1 MKKLLLTFAAALL
14 GLCSAN
20 AATESKT
27 LTIDYSTIYKDG
39 GTSVAIVNAA
49 NSFNDGQ
56 ITITYAKGSGS
67 TDPKYYASGTS
78 VRVYGNNTM
87 TIAGGTGVDI
97 KSIDF
102 TYNGTKKWSG
112 TCFNTGS
119 FDTDFATWT
128 STAGATTQYLLLT
141 NVGTTQVHIQKL
153 VITYD
158 VTTNDNIQT
167 GSVSFGDD
175 AQESYA
181 VNMTEAG
188 NFVAPTAT
196 TNGDGTITYVSSNL
210 SVATIDANGKVTIL
224 GEGTTTITATA
235 SATDNYTGA
244 SASYDIVVTDDRAVP
259 TLAFS
264 GDAAYTIY
272 LADAEDFVAPVA
284 TVDGEYPIVYSSNH
298 PQTVAVNAETG
309 AVTIY
314 GTGTVIIT
322 ATVAATSQN
331 KGAEASYKLS
341 VIDEAAVNTFD
352 FASYSSITF
361 NGGAEV
367 EFDSEGAF
375 AVSTMEKDDVTIT
388 TNTNGATTST
398 RLFSNKDGIQLRV
411 YKNNQLTF
419 TCPEKK
425 QFKTITF
432 DGSASIKADKGVYD
446 KGTWT
451 NGTAS
456 AAYVKAYAE
465 GEDDAEADETTDAVE
480 SFRTVTFTATGTCKL
495 SSISFDLETSTGVE
509 EIEAEATGEAA
520 YYNLQ
525 GVHVANPA
533 HGIYI
538 RVQGNRATKVML

>member
-20 AATESKT
+20 AAETTDT
-27 LTIDYSTIYKDG
+27 LTIDYSAIYSANADIVG
-39 GTSVAIVNAA
+39 VANP
-49 NSFNDGQ
+49 FKDGQ

-67 TDPKYYASGTS
+67 YDPKYYASGTS
-78 VRVYGNNTM
+78 VRVYANNTM

-102 TYNGTKKWSG
+102 TYSG
-112 TCFNTGS
+112 TYKWTGSCCNSGS
-119 FDTDFATWT
+119 FDTNYAKWT
-128 STAGATTQYLLLT
+128 SAADATTSSLLLT
-141 NVGTTQVHIQKL
+141 NVGTSQVRIQKM
-153 VITYD
+153 VIIYN
-158 VTTNDNIQT
+158 VTTNDNIQEAT
-167 GSVSFGDD
+167 VSFGEG
-175 AQESYA
+175 AQKSYA
-181 VNMTEAG
+181 VNMTEAE

-196 TNGDGTITYVSSNL
+196 TDGDGTITYVSSDM
-210 SVATIDANGKVTIL
+210 SVATVDADGKVTIL

-235 SATDNYTGA
+235 AATDNYKGA

-264 GDAAYTIY
+264 GDATYTIY

-284 TVDGEYPIVYSSNH
+284 TVDGDYPIVYSSNH

-341 VIDEAAVNTFD
+341 VIEEAAVNTFD

-361 NGGAEV
+361 NGGEEV
-367 EFDSEGAF
+367 VFDKEGAF
-375 AVSTMEKDDVTIT
+375 EVSTMEKDGVTI
-388 TNTNGATTST
+388 TNTNGTNTST
-398 RLFSNKDGIQLRV
+398 RIFSNKDGIQLRV
-411 YKNNQLTF
+411 YTGSQLTF
-419 TCPEKK
+419 TCPDKK

-432 DGSASIKADKGVYD
+432 AGSGAALNVDKGVYD
-446 KGTWT
+446 KTAKTWT
-451 NGTAS
+451 NGVSSAS
-456 AAYVKAYAE
+456 FVKAYE
-465 GEDDAEADETTDAVE
+465 DGDDDAEAGEITDAVE
-480 SFRTVTFTATGTCKL
+480 SFRTITFTATSTCKL
-495 SSISFDLETSTGVE
+495 TAISFDLESSTGVE
-509 EIEAEATGEAA
+509 EIEAEATGVAA

-525 GVHVANPA
+525 GVRVANPA